1 MIIKQS
7 MLTMRILLDKDNRG
21 SIDDNSCNSNE
32 CNECNECISNE
43 YNECY
48 ECNSNECNKTPDHE
62 LSNKIPNDNSKNHG
76 RINKNHQNNTNNFN
90 NSRPIQYASKNDINN
105 ENVRKPSSAKR
116 VYIA

>member
-62 LSNKIPNDNSKNHG
+62 LSNKKFQMIIAKTIAG
-76 RINKNHQNNTNNFN
+76 LIRIT
-90 NSRPIQYASKNDINN
+90 
-105 ENVRKPSSAKR
+105 
-116 VYIA
+116 